1 MNFKSV
7 LIAVWAVIILLVIL
21 VPLPPLLL
29 DVMLV
34 INITISLLILLNA
47 IYAKD
52 ALSMSA
58 FPTLLL
64 FTTLYRL
71 SLNVASTR
79 LIFGKGDAGQVI
91 RAFGE
96 FVGGNEIVVGAIVFL
111 IIMIVQFLVIT
122 KGAER
127 VSEVAARFT
136 LDAMPGKQ
144 MAIDADLN
152 SGLVNEAEARAR
164 RKRIQREADF
174 YGSMDGASKF
184 VKNDAIFG
192 FIATALNIIGGFIMG
207 MAQGGNLTVGQVLE
221 KYTILTIGDG
231 LVSQV
236 PSLLISI
243 ATGIIVT
250 RAASE
255 DDLGVEI
262 ISQLFKTPRVMFITA
277 GACFTMTFI
286 IGQFFMVIIAI
297 LLVVLGVRM
306 QAAEQEELKKDEIDT
321 EEQKVEE
328 IRKPENVVSLL
339 QVDPIELEFGYGII
353 PLADINQGGDLLDRV
368 VMIRRQLALELGMI
382 VPIIRLRDNIQLAPN
397 QYVIKIKGVE
407 VSGGELMMDHFMAM
421 NPGTAE
427 DKIDG
432 IPTTEPGFGLPAI
445 WINENQR
452 DRAEMLGYT
461 VVDPP
466 SIIATH
472 MTEVIKRHAHELLG
486 RQDVQTLLDNVKN
499 AYPAIVEELV
509 PKLLSLGEVQKVLGN
524 LLHEG
529 VSIRDMVT
537 ILETLADYSPV
548 TRDSDMLTE
557 YVRQALGR
565 AISKSFITPENSEV
579 ITLDP
584 QLEQIIMDSV
594 QKTEVGAYLTIEPSV
609 TNKIL
614 DNLAKHVEKLVQ
626 LGKQP
631 VVLASPVVRLY
642 FKRLTEQSIP
652 GLIVLS
658 YNELDPTAE
667 VKSVGMIKAS

>member
-1 MNFKSV
+1 MGIKSV

-21 VPLPPLLL
+21 VPMPMLLL
-29 DVMLV
+29 DILLV
-34 INITISLLILLNA
+34 INLTLALLILLNA

-58 FPTLLL
+58 FPTILL

-71 SLNVASTR
+71 ALNVASTR
-79 LIFGKGDAGQVI
+79 LIIGQGEAGKVIQSFGK
-91 RAFGE
+91 
-96 FVGGNEIVVGAIVFL
+96 FVGGNNVVVGAIVFL

-152 SGLVNEAEARAR
+152 SGLINESEAKER

-207 MAQGGNLTVGQVLE
+207 MTQGAGLTVAQVLT

-255 DDLGVEI
+255 DDLGQEI
-262 ISQLFKTPRVMFITA
+262 VTQLISNPKVLYIAA
-277 GACFTMTFI
+277 GACFVMTFI
-286 IGQFFMVIIAI
+286 IGQFFMIVVAI
-297 LLVVLGVRM
+297 FLIYLGARLS
-306 QAAEQEELKKDEIDT
+306 AIEKEELEKGEVVT
-321 EEQKVEE
+321 EEMKVEE
-328 IRKPENVVSLL
+328 IRKPENVISLL

-353 PLADINQGGDLLDRV
+353 PLADVNQGGDLLDRV

-382 VPIIRLRDNIQLAPN
+382 VPIIRLRDNIQLSPS

-407 VSGGELMMDHFMAM
+407 VSSGELMMDHFMAM

-427 DKIDG
+427 EEIDG
-432 IPTTEPGFGLPAI
+432 IPTAEPAFGLPAI
-445 WINENQR
+445 WITESQR

-472 MTEVIKRHAHELLG
+472 MTEVIKKHAHELLG

-499 AYPAIVEELV
+499 SYPAIVEELV
-509 PKLLSLGEVQKVLGN
+509 PKQLSLGEVQKVLAN
-524 LLHEG
+524 LLREG

-537 ILETLADYSPV
+537 ILETLADYAPV
-548 TRDSDMLTE
+548 TRDTDMLTE

-565 AISKSFITPENSEV
+565 AISRAFITPENSDV
-579 ITLDP
+579 ITIDP
-584 QLEQIIMDSV
+584 QLEQMIMDSV
-594 QKTEVGAYLTIEPSV
+594 QKTEVGSYLTIEPSV
-609 TNKIL
+609 INKIIN
-614 DNLAKHVEKLVQ
+614 NLVKHVEKIVQ

-652 GLIVLS
+652 GLVVLS
-658 YNELDPTAE
+658 YNELDPGME
-667 VKSVGMIKAS
+667 INSVGMVSVS

>member
-1 MNFKSV
+1 MKFKSAIV
-7 LIAVWAVIILLVIL
+7 AAWSIVILLVIL
-21 VPLPPLLL
+21 VPLPSPLMDML
-29 DVMLV
+29 LV
-34 INITISLLILLNA
+34 INITLSLLILLNS

-64 FTTLYRL
+64 FTTLFRL
-71 SLNVASTR
+71 SLNIASTR
-79 LIFGKGDAGQVI
+79 LIIGQGEAGKVIENFGK
-91 RAFGE
+91 
-96 FVGGNEIVVGAIVFL
+96 FVGGNNVVVGAIIFL

-144 MAIDADLN
+144 MSIDADLN
-152 SGLVNEAEARAR
+152 SGLINEAEARSR
-164 RKRIQREADF
+164 RKKIQREADF

-192 FIATALNIIGGFIMG
+192 FITTALNIIGGFIMG
-207 MAQGGNLTVGQVLE
+207 MVAGSGLSVEEVLV

-236 PSLLISI
+236 PALLISI

-255 DDLGVEI
+255 DDLGDEL
-262 ISQLFKTPRVMFITA
+262 ISQLFSKPQVMYATA
-277 GACFTMTFI
+277 AACFAITFI
-286 IGQFFMVIIAI
+286 IGKFFMIVVAAFLVYLGTRMKAIEEKEIQQDGIA
-297 LLVVLGVRM
+297 
-306 QAAEQEELKKDEIDT
+306 T

-328 IRKPENVVSLL
+328 IRKPENVITLL

-382 VPIIRLRDNIQLAPN
+382 VPVIRLRDNIQLSPN
-397 QYVIKIKGVE
+397 EYVIKIKGVD
-407 VSGGELMMDHFMAM
+407 VSSGELMMDHFMAM

-427 DKIDG
+427 DEIDG
-432 IPTTEPGFGLPAI
+432 IPTTEPAFGLPAI
-445 WINENQR
+445 WINESQR

-466 SIIATH
+466 SVIATH

-486 RQDVQTLLDNVKN
+486 RQDVQTLLDNIKN
-499 AYPAIVEELV
+499 TYPAIIDELV
-509 PKLLSLGEVQKVLGN
+509 PKQLTLGEVQKVLGN

-529 VSIRDMVT
+529 VSIRDLVT
-537 ILETLADYSPV
+537 ILETLADYAPV
-548 TRDSDMLTE
+548 TRDTDMLTE

-565 AISKSFITPENSEV
+565 AISKSFISPDNSDV

-584 QLEQIIMDSV
+584 QLEQLIMDSI
-594 QKTEVGAYLTIEPSV
+594 QKTEAGSYLTIEPSV
-609 TNKIL
+609 SNKIFN
-614 DNLAKHVEKLVQ
+614 NLTKLVEKLVQ

-631 VVLASPVVRLY
+631 IVLASPVVRLY
-642 FKRLTEQSIP
+642 FKRFTEQAIP

-658 YNELDPTAE
+658 YNELDPSTE
-667 VKSVGMIKAS
+667 VRSVGMLKST

>member
-1 MNFKSV
+1 MGIKSV

-21 VPLPPLLL
+21 VPMPMLLL
-29 DVMLV
+29 DILLV
-34 INITISLLILLNA
+34 INLTLALLILLNA

-58 FPTLLL
+58 FPTILL

-71 SLNVASTR
+71 ALNVASTR
-79 LIFGKGDAGQVI
+79 LIIGQGEAGKVI
-91 RAFGE
+91 QSFGE
-96 FVGGNEIVVGAIVFL
+96 FVGGNNIVVGAIVFL

-152 SGLVNEAEARAR
+152 SGLINESEAKER

-207 MAQGGNLTVGQVLE
+207 MTQGAGLTVAQVLT

-255 DDLGVEI
+255 DDLGQEI
-262 ISQLFKTPRVMFITA
+262 VTQLISNPKVLYIAA
-277 GACFTMTFI
+277 GACFVMTFI
-286 IGQFFMVIIAI
+286 IGQFFMIVVAI
-297 LLVVLGVRM
+297 FLIYLGARLS
-306 QAAEQEELKKDEIDT
+306 AIEKEELEKGEVVT
-321 EEQKVEE
+321 EEMKVEE
-328 IRKPENVVSLL
+328 IRKPENVISLL

-353 PLADINQGGDLLDRV
+353 PLADVNQGGDLLDRV

-382 VPIIRLRDNIQLAPN
+382 VPIIRLRDNIQLSPS

-407 VSGGELMMDHFMAM
+407 VSSGELMMDHFMAM

-427 DKIDG
+427 EEIDG
-432 IPTTEPGFGLPAI
+432 IPTAEPAFGLPAI
-445 WINENQR
+445 WITESQR
-452 DRAEMLGYT
+452 DIAEMLGYT

-472 MTEVIKRHAHELLG
+472 MTEVIKKHAHELLG

-499 AYPAIVEELV
+499 SYPAIVEELV
-509 PKLLSLGEVQKVLGN
+509 PKQLSLGEVQKVLAN
-524 LLHEG
+524 LLREG

-537 ILETLADYSPV
+537 ILETLADYAPV
-548 TRDSDMLTE
+548 TRDTDMLTE

-565 AISKSFITPENSEV
+565 AISRAFITPENSDV
-579 ITLDP
+579 ITIDP
-584 QLEQIIMDSV
+584 QLEQMIMDSV
-594 QKTEVGAYLTIEPSV
+594 QKTEVGSYLTIEPSV
-609 TNKIL
+609 INKIIN
-614 DNLAKHVEKLVQ
+614 NLVKHVEKIVQ

-652 GLIVLS
+652 GLVVLS
-658 YNELDPTAE
+658 YNELDPGME
-667 VKSVGMIKAS
+667 INSVGMVSVS

>member
-7 LIAVWAVIILLVIL
+7 LIAVWAVVILLVIL
-21 VPLPPLLL
+21 VPMPTLLM
-29 DVMLV
+29 DMLLV
-34 INITISLLILLNA
+34 VNLTISLLILLNA

-52 ALSMSA
+52 ALSMSS

-64 FTTLYRL
+64 FTTLFRL

-79 LIFGKGDAGQVI
+79 LIIGQGEAGKVI
-91 RAFGE
+91 ESFGE
-96 FVGGNEIVVGAIVFL
+96 FVGGNNIVVGAIIFL

-152 SGLVNEAEARAR
+152 SGLINEAEARAR
-164 RKRIQREADF
+164 RKRVQREADF

-207 MAQGGNLTVGQVLE
+207 MVKGNMDVGEVLE
-221 KYTILTIGDG
+221 HYTILTIGDG

-255 DDLGVEI
+255 EDLGREI
-262 ISQLFKTPRVMFITA
+262 ISQLITSPKVLYIAA
-277 GACFTMTFI
+277 GACFVMTFI
-286 IGQFFMVIIAI
+286 IGQFFMIVIAI
-297 LLVVLGVRM
+297 LLIILASRM
-306 QAAEQEELKKDEIDT
+306 SKIAEEEQKKDEIVT

-328 IRKPENVVSLL
+328 IRKPENVISLL

-353 PLADINQGGDLLDRV
+353 PLADVNQGGDLLDRV
-368 VMIRRQLALELGMI
+368 VMIRRQLALEMGMI
-382 VPIIRLRDNIQLAPN
+382 VPIIRLRDNIQLSPN

-407 VSGGELMMDHFMAM
+407 VSSGELMMDHFMAM
-421 NPGTAE
+421 NPGTVE
-427 DKIDG
+427 DEIEG
-432 IPTTEPGFGLPAI
+432 IPTTEPAFGLPAI
-445 WINENQR
+445 WISEAQR

-472 MTEVIKRHAHELLG
+472 LTEIIKRYAHELLG
-486 RQDVQTLLDNVKN
+486 RQDVQTLLDNVKTT
-499 AYPAIVEELV
+499 YPAIVEELV
-509 PKLLSLGEVQKVLGN
+509 PKLLTLGEVQKVLSN
-524 LLHEG
+524 LLKEG

-537 ILETLADYSPV
+537 ILETLADYAPV
-548 TRDSDMLTE
+548 TRDPDLLTE

-565 AISKSFITPENSEV
+565 AISKTFITPDNSDV

-584 QLEQIIMDSV
+584 QLEQMIMDSV
-594 QKTEVGAYLTIEPSV
+594 QKTETGVYLSIEPSV
-609 TNKIL
+609 TNRIIK
-614 DNLAKHVEKLVQ
+614 NLSKLVEKLAQ

-631 VVLASPVVRLY
+631 IVLASPVVRLY
-642 FKRLTEQSIP
+642 FKRMTEQAIP
-652 GLIVLS
+652 GLVVLS
-658 YNELDPTAE
+658 YNELEPSIE
-667 VKSVGMIKAS
+667 VKSIGMVKST

>member
-1 MNFKSV
+1 MSFKSV
-7 LIAVWAVIILLVIL
+7 IIAVWAIVILLVIL
-21 VPLPPLLL
+21 VPLPTLLM
-29 DVMLV
+29 DVLLV
-34 INITISLLILLNA
+34 INLTISILILLNA

-52 ALSMSA
+52 ALTMSA

-64 FTTLYRL
+64 FTTLFRL

-79 LIFGKGDAGQVI
+79 LIIGQGEAGKVI
-91 RAFGE
+91 RSFGE
-96 FVGGNEIVVGAIVFL
+96 FVGGANIVVGGIIFL

-152 SGLVNEAEARAR
+152 SGLINEDEAKGR
-164 RKRIQREADF
+164 RKKIQREADF

-207 MAQGGNLTVGQVLE
+207 MIEGSMSVEEVLSH
-221 KYTILTIGDG
+221 YTILTIGDG
-231 LVSQV
+231 LVNQV

-255 DDLGVEI
+255 EDLGDEI
-262 ISQLFKTPRVMFITA
+262 ISQLISSPKVLYIAA
-277 GACFTMTFI
+277 GACFVMTFI
-286 IGQFFMVIIAI
+286 IGQFFMIVLAI
-297 LLVVLGVRM
+297 LLIFLATRM
-306 QAAEQEELKKDEIDT
+306 KKLEEEELKKGDVET

-328 IRKPENVVSLL
+328 IRKPESVISLL
-339 QVDPIELEFGYGII
+339 QVDPIELEFGYGLI
-353 PLADINQGGDLLDRV
+353 PLADVNQGGDLLDRV

-382 VPIIRLRDNIQLAPN
+382 VPIIRLRDNIQLNPN

-407 VSGGELMMDHFMAM
+407 VSKGELMMDHFMAM

-427 DKIDG
+427 EEIDG
-432 IPTTEPGFGLPAI
+432 IPTTEPAFGLPAI
-445 WINENQR
+445 WINESQR

-472 MTEVIKRHAHELLG
+472 LTEVLKRYAHELLT
-486 RQDVQTLLDNVKN
+486 RQDVQTLLDNIKSS
-499 AYPAIVEELV
+499 YPAVVEELV
-509 PKLLSLGEVQKVLGN
+509 PKLLSLGEIQKVLGN
-524 LLHEG
+524 LLREG

-537 ILETLADYSPV
+537 ILETLSDYATI
-548 TRDSDMLTE
+548 TRDTDMLTE

-565 AISKSFITPENSEV
+565 AISKSVLTPDNSDV

-584 QLEQIIMDSV
+584 KLEQLIMDSV
-594 QKTEVGAYLTIEPSV
+594 QKTEAGAYLAIEPAV
-609 TNKIL
+609 TNKIIN
-614 DNLAKHVEKLVQ
+614 NLGTLVEKLVQ

-631 VVLASPVVRLY
+631 IVLASPVVRLY

-658 YNELDPTAE
+658 YNELDPLTE
-667 VKSVGMIKAS
+667 VRSIGMVKSS

>member
-1 MNFKSV
+1 MKFKSAIV
-7 LIAVWAVIILLVIL
+7 AAWSIVILLVIL
-21 VPLPPLLL
+21 VPLPSPLMDML
-29 DVMLV
+29 LV
-34 INITISLLILLNA
+34 INITLSLLILLNS

-64 FTTLYRL
+64 FTTLFRL
-71 SLNVASTR
+71 SLNIASTR
-79 LIFGKGDAGQVI
+79 LIIGHGEAGKVIENFGK
-91 RAFGE
+91 
-96 FVGGNEIVVGAIVFL
+96 FVGGNNVVVGAIIFL

-144 MAIDADLN
+144 MSIDADLN
-152 SGLVNEAEARAR
+152 SGLINEAEARSR
-164 RKRIQREADF
+164 RKIIQREADF

-192 FIATALNIIGGFIMG
+192 FITTALNIIGGFIMG
-207 MAQGGNLTVGQVLE
+207 MMTGGGMSVEEVLV

-236 PSLLISI
+236 PALLISI

-255 DDLGVEI
+255 DDLGDELV
-262 ISQLFKTPRVMFITA
+262 SQLFSSPQVMYATA
-277 GACFTMTFI
+277 AACFAITFI
-286 IGQFFMVIIAI
+286 IGKVFMIVVAAFLVYLGTRMKAIEEKVIQQDGI
-297 LLVVLGVRM
+297 V
-306 QAAEQEELKKDEIDT
+306 T

-328 IRKPENVVSLL
+328 IRKPENVITLL

-382 VPIIRLRDNIQLAPN
+382 VPIIRLRDNIQLSPN
-397 QYVIKIKGVE
+397 EYVIKIKGVD

-427 DKIDG
+427 DEIDG
-432 IPTTEPGFGLPAI
+432 IPTTEPAFGLPAI
-445 WINENQR
+445 WINESQR

-466 SIIATH
+466 SVIATH

-486 RQDVQTLLDNVKN
+486 RQDVQTLLDNIKST
-499 AYPAIVEELV
+499 YPAIVEELV
-509 PKLLSLGEVQKVLGN
+509 PKQMTLGEVQKVLGN

-529 VSIRDMVT
+529 VSIRDLVT

-548 TRDSDMLTE
+548 TRDTDMLTE

-565 AISKSFITPENSEV
+565 AISKSFITPDNSDV

-584 QLEQIIMDSV
+584 QLEQLIMDSI
-594 QKTEVGAYLTIEPSV
+594 QKTEAGSYLTIEPSIS
-609 TNKIL
+609 NKIFN
-614 DNLAKHVEKLVQ
+614 NLTKLVEKLVQ

-631 VVLASPVVRLY
+631 IVLASPVVRLY
-642 FKRLTEQSIP
+642 FKRFTEQAIP
-652 GLIVLS
+652 GLVVLS
-658 YNELDPTAE
+658 YNELDPSTE
-667 VKSVGMIKAS
+667 VRSVGMLKST

>member
-1 MNFKSV
+1 MRFKSAILAAWSV
-7 LIAVWAVIILLVIL
+7 SILLVIII
-21 VPLPPLLL
+21 PLPTVILDMLL
-29 DVMLV
+29 VV
-34 INITISLLILLNA
+34 NITLSVLILLNS

-71 SLNVASTR
+71 SLNIASTR
-79 LIFGKGDAGQVI
+79 LIIGQGEAGKVIENFG
-91 RAFGE
+91 R
-96 FVGGNEIVVGAIVFL
+96 FVGGNNIVVGVIIFL
-111 IIMIVQFLVIT
+111 VIMIVQFLVIT

-152 SGLVNEAEARAR
+152 SGLINESEAKAR
-164 RKRIQREADF
+164 RKIIQREADF

-192 FIATALNIIGGFIMG
+192 FISTALNIIGGFIMG
-207 MAQGGNLTVGQVLE
+207 MTSDGGLTVEQVLV
-221 KYTILTIGDG
+221 KYTLLTIGDG
-231 LVSQV
+231 LVNQISA
-236 PSLLISI
+236 LLISI

-255 DDLGVEI
+255 DDLGDEL
-262 ISQLFKTPRVMFITA
+262 ISQLFSNAQVMFTA
-277 GACFTMTFI
+277 AAACVVLTFI
-286 IGQFFMVIIAI
+286 IGRFFMI
-297 LLVVLGVRM
+297 VVAAFLIYLGVQM
-306 QAAEQEELKKDEIDT
+306 KSMEKQGIKHDEIVSD
-321 EEQKVEE
+321 EQKVEE
-328 IRKPENVVSLL
+328 IRKPENVISLL

-382 VPIIRLRDNIQLAPN
+382 VPVIRLRDNIQLSPN
-397 QYVIKIKGVE
+397 EYVIKIKSVE
-407 VSGGELMMDHFMAM
+407 VAGGELMMDHFMAM

-427 DKIDG
+427 DMIDG
-432 IPTTEPGFGLPAI
+432 IPTTEPAFGLPAI
-445 WINENQR
+445 WINESQR
-452 DRAEMLGYT
+452 DQAEMLGYT

-472 MTEVIKRHAHELLG
+472 ITEIIKRHARELLG
-486 RQDVQTLLDNVKN
+486 RQDVQTLLDNIKN
-499 AYPAIVEELV
+499 TYPAIVEELI
-509 PKLLSLGEVQKVLGN
+509 PKQLSLGEVQKVLGN

-529 VSIRDMVT
+529 ISIRDMVT
-537 ILETLADYSPV
+537 ILETLADYAHA
-548 TRDSDMLTE
+548 TRDTDMLTE

-565 AISKSFITPENSEV
+565 AISRSFITPDNSDV

-584 QLEQIIMDSV
+584 TLEQLIMDSI
-594 QKTEVGAYLTIEPSV
+594 QKTEAGSYLTIEPSV
-609 TNKIL
+609 SNKIL
-614 DNLAKHVEKLVQ
+614 KNLTSLVEKLVQ

-631 VVLASPVVRLY
+631 IVLASPVVRLY
-642 FKRLTEQSIP
+642 FKRFTEQAIP
-652 GLIVLS
+652 GLVVLS
-658 YNELDPTAE
+658 YNELDSEIE
-667 VKSVGMIKAS
+667 VKSVGMLKST